1 MKLWIRISS
10 WEKFLALSPSV
21 CVVAGVSFLLYLAHV
36 FSRTLSLSLS
46 LSLFLSPSLTLV
58 DAALQ
63 RLLCGVMSLSI
74 TIVSG
79 HLTQAKA
86 NLTREWLGTDEANR
100 TPVV

>member
-1 MKLWIRISS
+1 MKLWSRISS

-36 FSRTLSLSLS
+36 FSRT

-86 NLTREWLGTDEANR
+86 NLTRQWLGTDEANR